1 MTTAIK
7 EKLNQLAKEVGLNP
21 KTLRQIENLLTK
33 ATDPWEEAKGI
44 LKHKKIDALEY
55 QKKIRR
61 EWGS

>member
-1 MTTAIK
+1 MTTVIK

-21 KTLRQIENLLTK
+21 KTLKQIENLLTR